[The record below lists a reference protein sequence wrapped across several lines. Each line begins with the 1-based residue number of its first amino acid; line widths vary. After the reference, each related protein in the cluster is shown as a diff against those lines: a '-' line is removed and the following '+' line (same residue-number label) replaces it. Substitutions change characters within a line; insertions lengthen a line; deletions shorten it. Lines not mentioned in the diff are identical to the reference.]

1 MKYFEFHN
9 LFFAFYREATM
20 KSVKLNSFISLA
32 GQIMEFLTMP
42 QDCFPLYGELNYL
55 TLLVQGLL
63 LSIAGVYQ
71 RRGFVFF
78 TTVYMGIYSS
88 LFWSIH
94 HFEVLCF
101 CSSLFELLNSH
112 CSRIWLSTAMF
123 ENNQILFLNRI
134 VWDFLF
140 PATAAP
146 TKSWYFRLSF

>member
-1 MKYFEFHN
+1 
-9 LFFAFYREATM
+9 M

-88 LFWSIH
+88 LF
-94 HFEVLCF
+94 
-101 CSSLFELLNSH
+101 
-112 CSRIWLSTAMF
+112 
-123 ENNQILFLNRI
+123 
-134 VWDFLF
+134 
-140 PATAAP
+140 
-146 TKSWYFRLSF
+146 